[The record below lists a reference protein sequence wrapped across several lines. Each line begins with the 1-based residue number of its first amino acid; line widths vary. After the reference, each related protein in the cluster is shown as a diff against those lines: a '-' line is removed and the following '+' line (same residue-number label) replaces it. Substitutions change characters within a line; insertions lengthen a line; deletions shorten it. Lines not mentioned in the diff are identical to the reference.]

1 MKPSNKWKL
10 IHVKKDGVLLTGYLH
25 PIGSVRNNKYWSF
38 SCPKAGIQRVSLK
51 VKTHAEAKQVV
62 ANWFERSEPRHGH
75 EEQAG
80 AILTWEDWDAIQEA
94 HSNKRSES
102 NSVRAKRTLEE
113 CRKAKR
119 LFLSIVEAGKASAVT
134 PDMGVRAPGSGPHR
148 SPRHG
153 VRLGEGLLILVT
165 FR

>member
-1 MKPSNKWKL
+1 MKSSTKWKL

-51 VKTHAEAKQVV
+51 VKTHAEAKQVA
-62 ANWFERSEPRHGH
+62 ANWFELAEPRHGR

-94 HSNKRSES
+94 HSNKRSQS
-102 NSVRAKRTLEE
+102 NSVRAKRTLKE